1 MRSLPLVGLAAFGAL
16 VVVPAAAHH
25 SLSVYDRSQKKLAVG
40 TVKQF
45 EWSNPHSFVHVIVTG
60 ADGTMQAWSFEGA
73 GVNTLSKAGWSKS
86 ILQPG
91 DKISVRY
98 SPRKDGKVGGGLF
111 QSIVTADGK
120 TWTQPFGAPPS
131 AAEKAKAQ

>member
-1 MRSLPLVGLAAFGAL
+1 MIAGFAAA
-16 VVVPAAAHH
+16 PASAHH
-25 SLSVYDRSQKKLAVG
+25 SLSVYDRSQKKVAIG

-45 EWSNPHSFVHVIVTG
+45 EWSNPHSFIHVVV
-60 ADGTMQAWSFEGA
+60 ANPDGTMQAWSFEGA
-73 GVNTLSKAGWSKS
+73 GVNTLSKAGWSKTL
-86 ILQPG
+86 LQPG

-120 TWTQPFGAPPS
+120 TWTQPFGEPPS
-131 AAEKAKAQ
+131 AAEKTAGK